1 MGWGAPLVEGFVRQS
16 QKQGGA
22 ESQAL
27 SKTPPSSSR
36 SADPASPQPPA
47 HLALPWVPWQTVSLI
62 TYCPLPTTLPL
73 PAAAVDPQA
82 SVQHFLGAASWRTSW

>member
-1 MGWGAPLVEGFVRQS
+1 MQQS

-47 HLALPWVPWQTVSLI
+47 HLALPLGFLGRQSVPLI
-62 TYCPLPTTLPL
+62 TYCPLPTGLPL

-82 SVQHFLGAASWRTSW
+82 SVQHFLGAASRRTSW

>member
-47 HLALPWVPWQTVSLI
+47 HLALPWGSLADSLADHVLSS
-62 TYCPLPTTLPL
+62 PH
-73 PAAAVDPQA
+73 DPSLA
-82 SVQHFLGAASWRTSW
+82 GCCS